1 VRKRLFL
8 IASIILFGNGLL
20 GYLVYKSNSNR
31 IRSGQWVQHSMQVNY
46 QAERLLLEEAN
57 IRTALRGYLIT
68 GDSSLLSLLN
78 ITRKTMLTDVNQ
90 LAKLT
95 RDNPSQ
101 HQRSILLSNY
111 INEFLGAAD
120 KTTGLKTNRISRD
133 AKSGLFIKEMVY
145 SHSFEKLINLIR
157 NEEENLLKERTLRND
172 RDSAAFTRSNTVV
185 FIFLGGFTIL
195 LLVVTRIL
203 IVQHDEKNQR
213 AGELTIAN
221 EALDF
226 ENDEKNKRA
235 GELVVAKKELF
246 FQRGEKKKRAEEL
259 LIANMEL
266 VFQNQEKE
274 KRANEL
280 IIANKELVF
289 QNQEKE
295 NRAAELVLANKEL
308 LFQSIE
314 KEKRAEELILANI
327 ELSYQNSEKEKR
339 AVEQGLANIEL
350 IFQNKVKEKMAAERT
365 KMVNDLMVRNQDLEQ
380 FAYIISHNLRAP
392 VANII
397 GASNALSDPELTI
410 ADKNI
415 LNEGINKSVMKL
427 DNVVKDLNYILEAK
441 NDVYGH
447 KETVTFSELVDDIKN
462 SINGQIDTSGITLTC
477 DFTEVDQILTLK
489 PYMYSIFYNLIS
501 NSVKYVQKDKP
512 GIIQIKSCKT
522 SKGIELIFTDN
533 GMGIDLVKKGTE
545 VFGLYKRFHDH
556 IEGKGMGLYMVKT
569 QVEALGG
576 QIHIQSAVN
585 KGCEFKVK
593 FNRLLQG

>member
-1 VRKRLFL
+1 MRKRLFL

-31 IRSGQWVQHSMQVNY
+31 IRSEQWVQHSMQVNY

-68 GDSSLLSLLN
+68 GDSSLLSSLN
-78 ITRKTMLTDVNQ
+78 TTREILLTDVDR

-95 RDNPSQ
+95 RDNPLQ
-101 HQRSILLSNY
+101 HQRAILLRNY
-111 INEFLGAAD
+111 INEFLSSAD
-120 KTTGLKTNRISRD
+120 KIPQKANSEF
-133 AKSGLFIKEMVY
+133 FIKERAY
-145 SHSFEKLINLIR
+145 THNFGKLINLIKK
-157 NEEENLLKERTLRND
+157 EEENLLKERTLRND
-172 RDSAAFTRSNTVV
+172 RNLVAFTRSNMVV
-185 FIFLGGFTIL
+185 FILLGGFTIL

-203 IVQHDEKNQR
+203 IVQHAEKNQR

-221 EALDF
+221 EALDY

-314 KEKRAEELILANI
+314 KEKRAEELVLANI

-339 AVEQGLANIEL
+339 AVELGLANIEL
-350 IFQNKVKEKMAAERT
+350 IFQSKVKEKMAAERT

-397 GASNALSDPELTI
+397 GASNALKDAELTI

-415 LNEGINKSVMKL
+415 LNDGINKSVTKL

-447 KETVTFSELVDDIKN
+447 KETVIFSDLVDDIKN

-477 DFTEVDQILTLK
+477 DFAEVDQILTLK

-501 NSVKYVQKDKP
+501 NSVKYVQKNKP

-585 KGCEFKVK
+585 KGCEFKIK